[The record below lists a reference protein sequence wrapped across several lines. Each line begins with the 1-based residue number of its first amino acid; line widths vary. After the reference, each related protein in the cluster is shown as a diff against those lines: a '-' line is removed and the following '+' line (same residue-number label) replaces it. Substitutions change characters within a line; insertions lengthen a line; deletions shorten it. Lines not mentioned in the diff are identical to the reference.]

1 MGVCRYRGLI
11 PARAGK
17 TLATT
22 NNTLPVEAH
31 PRAGGENLQD
41 IFDLV
46 SAAGSSPR
54 GRGKPPRGCH
64 RPGARRLIPARAGK
78 TCRHRYLP
86 ESPRAHPRAG
96 GENPAML
103 GSSLQLFGSS
113 PRGRGKLGEGQG
125 QHGQTGLIPARAG
138 KTSSCCARGRALPA
152 HPRAGGE
159 NIKAAVSVVVEWGSS
174 PRGRGKRQP
183 ASPPLHFWRLIPARA
198 GKT

>member
-1 MGVCRYRGLI
+1 MARTLGDLCPRLI

-54 GRGKPPRGCH
+54 GRGKPVGIDTCQRV
-64 RPGARRLIPARAGK
+64 PGLIPARAGK
-78 TCRHRYLP
+78 TLP
-86 ESPRAHPRAG
+86 CWVPLCSYSAHPRAG
-96 GENPAML
+96 GENARIAHQPY
-103 GSSLQLFGSS
+103 SRNGSS

-174 PRGRGKRQP
+174 PRGRGKHR
-183 ASPPLHFWRLIPARA
+183 R
-198 GKT
+198 